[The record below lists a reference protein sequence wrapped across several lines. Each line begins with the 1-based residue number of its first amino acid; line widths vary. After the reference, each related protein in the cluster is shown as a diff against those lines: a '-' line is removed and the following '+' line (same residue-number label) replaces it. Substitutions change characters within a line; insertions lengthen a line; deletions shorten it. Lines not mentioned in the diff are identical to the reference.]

1 VQGRTLPVGVSE
13 SDYRTRTRTVRCRC
27 FSDCRASALFFS
39 FVRCS
44 SRAKLAWRII
54 VRYACCW
61 VKNELLF
68 APDPASQLGLRA
80 PRTIVRLRN
89 QPSREAGDVGLRT
102 SQLFGVLPRFKSA
115 HAVRSLHARLRKR
128 TIVRF
133 LPSLTP
139 GRTKK
144 THASAWVFSVDILFY
159 PCFCQYFSE
168 SKQRT

>member
-1 VQGRTLPVGVSE
+1 MQGRASPVGVSE

-27 FSDCRASALFFS
+27 FSDCRASASFFLLFGVLLGRFQQN
-39 FVRCS
+39 
-44 SRAKLAWRII
+44 RII

-80 PRTIVRLRN
+80 PRTIVRSRN

-102 SQLFGVLPRFKSA
+102 SQLFGVGPDPVGKADTNPLPDSQRP
-115 HAVRSLHARLRKR
+115 RLNYCSLS
-128 TIVRF
+128 T
-133 LPSLTP
+133 SLTP

-144 THASAWVFSVDILFY
+144 PTLMRGSFRG
-159 PCFCQYFSE
+159 
-168 SKQRT
+168 KK